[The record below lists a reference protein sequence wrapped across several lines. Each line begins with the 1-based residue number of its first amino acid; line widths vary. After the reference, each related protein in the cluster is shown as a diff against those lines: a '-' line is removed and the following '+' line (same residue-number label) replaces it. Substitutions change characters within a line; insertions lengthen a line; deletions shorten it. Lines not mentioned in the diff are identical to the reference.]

1 MTAVVRYLIV
11 GCGYAGTRVA
21 KTLVA
26 RGPVVGITSRAESA
40 ASLDRQGI
48 DGIAWD
54 LDDPAAPVPRLLTLP
69 SAVLYFAPPPP
80 TGVTDPR
87 LANFL
92 AKLTVL
98 PTRILY
104 ISTTGVYGDTGDT
117 VADEDAP
124 LRPGTDR
131 ARRRVD
137 AEEQIR
143 RWGSAQRV
151 PWTIFRVPAIYG
163 PGRLPT
169 ERLKRGEP
177 MIRHSEAPPSSRVH
191 VDDLVA
197 ACLLA
202 IAAPQAK
209 NRVYNVTD
217 GNSTTMTEY
226 FERVATLCG
235 LPPPTLVGRD
245 EAEQRV
251 SPEFWSFLRETRRVD
266 NRRLR
271 DELGFAPR
279 FHDLRLGILASL
291 PAP

>member
-1 MTAVVRYLIV
+1 MTAVARYLIV
-11 GCGYAGTRVA
+11 GCGYVGRRVA
-21 KTLVA
+21 KSLVA
-26 RGPVVGITSRAESA
+26 RGPVVGITSSLESA
-40 ASLDRQGI
+40 AALDRQGI

-54 LDDPAAPVPRLLTLP
+54 LDDPESPVPRLLSLP
-69 SAVLYFAPPPP
+69 AAVFYFAPPPSSG
-80 TGVTDPR
+80 TTDPR
-87 LANFL
+87 LALFL
-92 AKLTVL
+92 ARLQSL
-98 PTRILY
+98 PTRLLY
-104 ISTTGVYGDTGDT
+104 LSTTGVYGDTGDT

-124 LRPGTDR
+124 LKPTTDR

-137 AEEQIR
+137 AERQVRE
-143 RWGSAQRV
+143 WGATHRV

-169 ERLKRGEP
+169 DRLKRGEP

-209 NRVYNVTD
+209 NRVYNVSD
-217 GNSTTMTEY
+217 GNSTNMTEY

-235 LPPPTLVGRD
+235 LPPPSLVGRQ
-245 EAEQRV
+245 EAEALV
-251 SPEFWSFLRETRRVD
+251 SPEFWSFIKDTRRID
-266 NRRLR
+266 ARRIR
-271 DELGFAPR
+271 DELGFVPR
-279 FHDLRLGILASL
+279 FSDLRLGILASL